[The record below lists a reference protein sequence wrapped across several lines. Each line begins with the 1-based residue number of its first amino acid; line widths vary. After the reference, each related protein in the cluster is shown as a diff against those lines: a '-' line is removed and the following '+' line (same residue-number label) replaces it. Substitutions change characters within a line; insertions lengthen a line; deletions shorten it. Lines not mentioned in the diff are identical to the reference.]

1 MIFGPSLR
9 LGSFYISNNW
19 LAVSQPLS
27 VRMGGQLQALLL
39 LLLLCPVAL
48 LSEDEDDDYIQNN
61 DDYIQE
67 GEEEDD
73 CDGGQG
79 NLQGLTEEDIASHSI
94 EIIKG
99 IRQDVVLG

>member
-1 MIFGPSLR
+1 
-9 LGSFYISNNW
+9 
-19 LAVSQPLS
+19 
-27 VRMGGQLQALLL
+27 MGGQLQALLL

-48 LSEDEDDDYIQNN
+48 LSEDDDDYIQND

-79 NLQGLTEEDIASHSI
+79 YLQGLTEEDIASHSI
-94 EIIKG
+94 EIIAG
-99 IRQDVVLG
+99 VRQDVV